1 MNHFLDHPVLT
12 LVNYFFKLRKHFS
25 HPGSEGHEVTLESQL
40 RLSDSQ
46 LLFNI
51 EALKIAKRARDLQI
65 TTNTSSAT
73 TPGSASNKSRKLIK
87 PNFILNK
94 LRKFKS
100 LPNLSV
106 IKSIAMRRIKSRSGK
121 KITFLTL
128 CHLLRI
134 NISAL

>member
-1 MNHFLDHPVLT
+1 MELPVPT
-12 LVNYFFKLRKHFS
+12 LVKFFFKLSKHFS
-25 HPGSEGHEVTLESQL
+25 HPVSEGHEVTLESQL
-40 RLSDSQ
+40 KLTDSQ

-73 TPGSASNKSRKLIK
+73 TSTSGSGSASNKSRKLIK

-121 KITFLTL
+121 I
-128 CHLLRI
+128 LL
-134 NISAL
+134 LY

>member
-1 MNHFLDHPVLT
+1 MA
-12 LVNYFFKLRKHFS
+12 
-25 HPGSEGHEVTLESQL
+25 EGHEVTLESQL
-40 RLSDSQ
+40 RLTDSQ

-65 TTNTSSAT
+65 TTNTSSAAT
-73 TPGSASNKSRKLIK
+73 SSSGSAGNKSRKLIK

-121 KITFLTL
+121 KSTFLL
-128 CHLLRI
+128 NVCIIGI
-134 NISAL
+134 NTIF